1 MVLDA
6 GRGQHRLDP
15 PRARRDPG
23 LTAIGTRASSAQPAR
38 KPRRRDPTSR
48 LDGLDLLASAV
59 VVLDAAGNAMGEA
72 GVKITS
78 AIHPE
83 AIFVVHGF
91 GHDLPCESRA
101 VNKGVS
107 DSKCLRGGLDVQDA
121 GGGGLAMQEHFVS
134 LQKVARA
141 SA

>member
-1 MVLDA
+1 
-6 GRGQHRLDP
+6 
-15 PRARRDPG
+15 
-23 LTAIGTRASSAQPAR
+23 
-38 KPRRRDPTSR
+38 
-48 LDGLDLLASAV
+48 
-59 VVLDAAGNAMGEA
+59 MGEA

-107 DSKCLRGGLDVQDA
+107 DSKCLRGGLDVQDV
-121 GGGGLAMQEHFVS
+121 GGGGLALQEHFVR
-134 LQKVARA
+134 LQKVVSA
-141 SA
+141 SV

>member
-1 MVLDA
+1 MLD
-6 GRGQHRLDP
+6 
-15 PRARRDPG
+15 
-23 LTAIGTRASSAQPAR
+23 S
-38 KPRRRDPTSR
+38 
-48 LDGLDLLASAV
+48 
-59 VVLDAAGNAMGEA
+59 AGNAMGEA

-101 VNKGVS
+101 YKQGIS
-107 DSKCLRGGLDVQDA
+107 DSKCLRGGLDMQDM
-121 GGGGLAMQEHFVS
+121 GGGGLAMQEHFVT

-141 SA
+141 SV